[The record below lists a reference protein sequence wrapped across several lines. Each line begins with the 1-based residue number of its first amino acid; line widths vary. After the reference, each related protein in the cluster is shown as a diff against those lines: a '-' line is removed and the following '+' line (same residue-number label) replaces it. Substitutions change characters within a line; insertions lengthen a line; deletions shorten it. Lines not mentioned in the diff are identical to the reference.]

1 MNTQN
6 AFPSIVAASIVAAS
20 LVAAAAGSSAL
31 MAQEPAQE
39 QLEADHAAPGGVA
52 LVRVTNHNWL
62 DMHVY
67 VIRDGGQRQSIGV
80 VESFRTSELTL
91 PPGALDAGARV
102 QLVADPIGARGVYV
116 SPEILAGPSDDVILT
131 IQNSLPLSVM
141 TVQRRSDSAVQ

>member
-1 MNTQN
+1 MNSQN
-6 AFPSIVAASIVAAS
+6 LFQSIVAAS
-20 LVAAAAGSSAL
+20 LVALAASSSL

-39 QLEADHAAPGGVA
+39 QVEADHAAPDGVA
-52 LVRVTNHNWL
+52 RVRVTNHNWL

-80 VESFRTSELTL
+80 VGSFRSSELTL
-91 PPGALDAGARV
+91 PLGALDTGARV

-116 SPEILAGPSDDVILT
+116 SPEISAGPSDDVMLT

-141 TVQRRSDSAVQ
+141 TVQRRTGSDSPVG